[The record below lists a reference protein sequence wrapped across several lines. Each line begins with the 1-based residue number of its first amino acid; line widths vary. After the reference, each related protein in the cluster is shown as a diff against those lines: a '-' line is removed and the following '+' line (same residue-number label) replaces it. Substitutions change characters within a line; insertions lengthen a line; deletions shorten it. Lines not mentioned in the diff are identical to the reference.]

1 MSKLDIRQ
9 YNKNDHAKTH
19 RQLQPGPER
28 NTPEIERDFQ
38 TLMRDG
44 YVIINNLISK
54 ETCKQIKQEGLAL
67 LGQTG
72 RNSFEGQQTQRVY
85 NVLSK
90 TRITDQLAVH
100 PHILGLMDRLFQP
113 NFLLSQS
120 QIINILSGEV
130 AQSLHYDDAFYRLPS
145 PRQPLGA
152 ATIWAID
159 DFTKDNG
166 ATVII
171 PNSHHWGDDRFA
183 QRSEA
188 IPAVMPAG
196 SVIFFLGTTWHGG
209 GQNHSKSSR
218 FAITHQY
225 CEAYVRQQENY
236 LLELSKDTVR
246 SISPELQALVGYSIY
261 PPFMGMVEGMHP
273 LRTLEQ

>member
-1 MSKLDIRQ
+1 
-9 YNKNDHAKTH
+9 
-19 RQLQPGPER
+19 
-28 NTPEIERDFQ
+28 
-38 TLMRDG
+38 MRDG

-54 ETCKQIKQEGLAL
+54 ETCQQIKQEGLAL

-72 RNSFEGQQTQRVY
+72 RNPFEGQQTQRVY

-130 AQSLHYDDAFYRLPS
+130 AQSLHYDDAFYRLPR

-152 ATIWAID
+152 ATVWAID
-159 DFTKDNG
+159 DFTEDNG

-171 PNSHHWGDDRFA
+171 PGSHRWGDDRFA

-196 SVIFFLGTTWHGG
+196 SVIFF
-209 GQNHSKSSR
+209 S
-218 FAITHQY
+218 
-225 CEAYVRQQENY
+225 VR
-236 LLELSKDTVR
+236 L
-246 SISPELQALVGYSIY
+246 
-261 PPFMGMVEGMHP
+261 GMVAVKIIRNPHA
-273 LRTLEQ
+273 LRLLISTVKPMSDNKKTICLNFPKIRYGRFHLNFKPWLVTQFTHHLWEWLRACTHCAH